1 MNARHNTRPTPRLLA
16 CAMAAALAMGAPV
29 AMAQSTSATVRG
41 QAAAS
46 ARVTATN
53 TATGLTRS
61 VQTDANGNYT
71 VAGLPP
77 GTYRIDVEGG
87 GSRTVQL
94 GVSQSVT
101 VNIAAPSTELET
113 VEVVGTPQETRTS
126 EVATYV
132 TTQQIEALPQTSRN
146 FLSFADTVPGV
157 MFEQS
162 ADGSTKLR
170 SGAQNSNGV
179 NVFIDG
185 VGQKNYVLKG
195 GVSGQDSSRG
205 NPFPQLAIGEYKV
218 ITSNYK
224 AEYDQISSAAV
235 TAVTRSGTNDLQ
247 GSFFWDR
254 TSDLWREAT
263 PAEERGGGKAHTST
277 EQYGMS
283 LGGPI
288 LKDRLFYFVT
298 YEGKD
303 ITSPRTI
310 TANPIDNGYALPA
323 DLFALTGPTAAPFTE
338 GLWFGKLTWQP
349 DGDNLVEFSVKQRN
363 EDEITGVD
371 GQNTYSYGTQKSNDS
386 TRGDLR
392 WQFNAENW
400 LNDAHLTYE
409 DESWSP
415 HAINTGIGFQFT
427 GTNDNARDGTV
438 LNVGAGRD
446 FQDKGQKGWS
456 LQDDF
461 TWLGFEGHT
470 MKAGF
475 KYKAVQINAFEQQPY
490 NPQFFVNL
498 PDNLGV
504 GNDTFGEYVPYRVQF
519 GALVPGATTR
529 DISTDAK
536 QFGIYFQDDWQVTE
550 HLMLNLGL
558 RYDYEK
564 NEGFENWVTPQNIA
578 DALRAWPNVHGPNV
592 DYNIENY
599 ISNGN
604 NRSTDSNNWQPR
616 LGFSYDL
623 NADERH
629 VIFGGAGRTYDRN
642 LWDYL
647 QLEQSKYSFPQY
659 EFRFYGGPGNNCD
672 PSTDTSCVAWDP
684 AYYNPANLAAL
695 VAANPNLGAEVNVI
709 NNDLKTPYSDQYSL
723 GMRNAFT
730 FGEEEWTLSTTL
742 VRIESKEGIVFS
754 LGNRWPD
761 GSFRDPSVPGAT
773 WGNQPWGFPIPGFGT
788 LIKADNGIE
797 TKLNQFLVGID
808 KLYTTQSPWS
818 LTIAYTYSDA
828 SENRFNAANSD
839 EHYLFDY
846 PNLEGQ
852 PFLTSVG
859 VPEHRLVV
867 SGYGDIFWNMQLSG
881 KLTLAS
887 AYPKDSVDCYNVSAP
902 GNCYFASF
910 EPDVTYGYKQLDL
923 ALRKTFDT
931 GTDLKLWVRVDAINL
946 FNWHNWTDYNTDR
959 GSPGFPNPLYGT
971 QSGYNINGD
980 PRTYK
985 LSLGFDF

>member
-1 MNARHNTRPTPRLLA
+1 MKARHTIRPTPRLLA

-29 AMAQSTSATVRG
+29 VMAQSTSATVRG
-41 QAAAS
+41 QATAS
-46 ARVTATN
+46 SRVTATN

-94 GVSQSVT
+94 GVSQNVT
-101 VNIAAPSTELET
+101 VNIAAPSAELQT
-113 VEVVGTPQETRTS
+113 VEVIGTPQETRTS

-132 TTQQIEALPQTSRN
+132 TTQKIEALPQASRN

-157 MFEQS
+157 MFEQT

-263 PAEERGGGKAHTST
+263 PTEERAGAKAHTST

-283 LGGPI
+283 VGGPI

-310 TANPIDNGYALPA
+310 SANPIAFNAPLPA

-349 DGDNLVEFSVKQRN
+349 DGDNLVEFSMKQRN

-427 GTNDNARDGTV
+427 GTNSDLRDGTV

-475 KYKAVQINAFEQQPY
+475 KYKAVEINAFEQQPY

-498 PDNLGV
+498 PTNLAV
-504 GNDTFGEYVPYRVQF
+504 GNDTFGEYIPYRVQF
-519 GALVPGATTR
+519 GALVPGANTR
-529 DISTDAK
+529 DITTDAK

-647 QLEQSKYSFPQY
+647 QLEQSKFSFPQY
-659 EFRFYGGPGNNCD
+659 EIRFFGGPGFNCD
-672 PSTDTSCVAWDP
+672 PATDTQCVQWDP

-695 VAANPNLGAEVNVI
+695 VASNPNLGAEVNVI

-808 KLYTTQSPWS
+808 KLYTTQSP
-818 LTIAYTYSDA
+818 
-828 SENRFNAANSD
+828 
-839 EHYLFDY
+839 
-846 PNLEGQ
+846 
-852 PFLTSVG
+852 
-859 VPEHRLVV
+859 
-867 SGYGDIFWNMQLSG
+867 
-881 KLTLAS
+881 
-887 AYPKDSVDCYNVSAP
+887 
-902 GNCYFASF
+902 
-910 EPDVTYGYKQLDL
+910 
-923 ALRKTFDT
+923 
-931 GTDLKLWVRVDAINL
+931 
-946 FNWHNWTDYNTDR
+946 
-959 GSPGFPNPLYGT
+959 
-971 QSGYNINGD
+971 
-980 PRTYK
+980 
-985 LSLGFDF
+985 